1 MQKENTSNRVKS
13 TRVIFVHLVVQGVN
27 YCHFLYHK
35 VSPQEGLVDLV
46 HYGDLLA
53 FQLGW
58 ILLD

>member
-1 MQKENTSNRVKS
+1 MQKENTSNCVKS

-46 HYGDLLA
+46 PGIRKKEIMEL
-53 FQLGW
+53 
-58 ILLD
+58 IS